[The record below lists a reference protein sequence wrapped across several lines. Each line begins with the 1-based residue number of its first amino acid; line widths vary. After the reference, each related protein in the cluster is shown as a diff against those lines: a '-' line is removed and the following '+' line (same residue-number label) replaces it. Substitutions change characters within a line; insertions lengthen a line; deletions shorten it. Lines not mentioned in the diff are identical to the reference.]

1 MSCQI
6 YSLVKKLNIFIKLM
20 YLFCWSLALKVV
32 KPDSEAFRIVEKDNL
47 RKVSR
52 IKCISP
58 ITGEMRL

>member
-1 MSCQI
+1 M
-6 YSLVKKLNIFIKLM
+6 VKKLNIFIKLM

-52 IKCISP
+52 IKCISA